1 MRETIDGITY
11 DTAEATFIAKREGNT
26 RFSHGEDT
34 LYRQVNGAFFV
45 HRKRREGTEESIE
58 PLTYEDAY
66 WWVLNYTDFE
76 DDDRLMDDYFN
87 EAYIREH
94 YLPEMEEIEE
104 LRTMIPKEV
113 YDLIE
118 EEAIQR
124 NVSMGRVVAD
134 RFGKDTI

>member
-1 MRETIDGITY
+1 MKETIDGMTY
-11 DTAEATFIAKREGNT
+11 DTEEAAFIAKRKSNT
-26 RFSHGEDT
+26 KFSHGEDT
-34 LYRQVNGAFFV
+34 LYQRANGAFFV
-45 HRKRREGTEESIE
+45 HRKRREGAEESIE

-87 EAYIREH
+87 ETYIREH
-94 YLPEMEEIEE
+94 YLPETEEIEE

-113 YDLIE
+113 YDHIE
-118 EEAIQR
+118 KEAIQR

-134 RFGKDTI
+134 RFG